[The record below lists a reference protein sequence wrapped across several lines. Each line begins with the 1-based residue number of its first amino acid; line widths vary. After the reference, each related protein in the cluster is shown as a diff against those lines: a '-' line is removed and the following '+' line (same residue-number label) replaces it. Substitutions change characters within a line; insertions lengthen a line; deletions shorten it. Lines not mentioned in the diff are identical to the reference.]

1 VVHTELIHK
10 KTIGDSSISI
20 TRSRIDH
27 LQYRIYSGTDN
38 EVSAYFWG
46 KRAEI
51 NKWIGKSCI
60 K

>member
-20 TRSRIDH
+20 NRSRIDN

-38 EVSAYFWG
+38 EVSAYLWG
-46 KRAEI
+46 KRAKI